1 MGVCVRVWI
10 TSGIAAIAAGTRAET
25 PWRVRPLADD
35 YVVVCESHSPS
46 NVYCYT
52 PGLAVA
58 ARGRLV
64 ATMDFGGSGWK
75 KGEPRGRIFVSD
87 DRGKSWAQRASFPF
101 GHARPFVAGASLYVL
116 GQAGD
121 LMVVRSDD
129 NGETWSEPARLT
141 DKQHWHQSACNVW
154 TANGCVYLVMER
166 RVTQAIQSWPVG
178 ELAPVLL
185 RGRLD
190 ADLTRRENWTFASE
204 LSFHDTVPNIEKG
217 LPLIFSVCRSMTP
230 PIRAA
235 RCRRRAAKARRS
247 AGWKPM

>member
-1 MGVCVRVWI
+1 MIGVVACAVGVM
-10 TSGIAAIAAGTRAET
+10 AET
-25 PWRVRPLADD
+25 SWRVKPLADD
-35 YVVVCESHSPS
+35 YVVVCESPSPS

-58 ARGRLV
+58 GQGRLV

-75 KGEPRGRIFVSD
+75 KEEPRGRIFVSD

-101 GHARPFVAGASLYVL
+101 LHARPFMAGKTLYVL
-116 GQAGD
+116 GHAGD

-129 NGETWSEPARLT
+129 NGETWSEAVKLT
-141 DKQHWHQSACNVW
+141 DKQNWHQSACNVW

-166 RVTQAIQSWPVG
+166 RVSQAIKSWPVG
-178 ELAPVLL
+178 ELAPVLM

-204 LSFHDTVPNIEKG
+204 LSF
-217 LPLIFSVCRSMTP
+217 
-230 PIRAA
+230 PIPFQTSKRP
-235 RCRRRAAKARRS
+235 RH
-247 AGWKPM
+247 